1 MKIAGILYFLIPGLA
16 LLIPTAYAAKI
27 GAPYAPTRL
36 PVVRK
41 AFQLIGLNKNDFLVD
56 LGAGDGSILLEA
68 SKHSAR
74 ALGYELSPIMW
85 FIIWLRLNIFPLLT
99 KEGSARRGRGVV
111 KLANF
116 YSQQLPPK
124 TTVVF
129 AFLMPNIMP
138 RVLEFLKKQNL
149 PQAKYFLAYAFPLPK
164 EIEPMHV
171 VHAKNCARL
180 YVYDWRNIIAN

>member
-1 MKIAGILYFLIPGLA
+1 VKIAGILYFLIPGLA

-85 FIIWLRLNIFPLLT
+85 FVIWLRSFNDKKIKINF
-99 KEGSARRGRGVV
+99 
-111 KLANF
+111 ANF